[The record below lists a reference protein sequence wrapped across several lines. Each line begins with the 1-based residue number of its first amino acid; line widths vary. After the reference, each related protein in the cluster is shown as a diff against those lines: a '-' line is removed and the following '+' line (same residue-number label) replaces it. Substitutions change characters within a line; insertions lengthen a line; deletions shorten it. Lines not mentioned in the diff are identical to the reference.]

1 MLKVSIVTSY
11 YRLKVLKIKNTP
23 KTHDVDFNHTSGVF
37 QISGISVP
45 ENSLEFYS
53 IIIKWLEGYIQNPV
67 DTTKII
73 FKLTY
78 VNTSSLQFVYDI
90 LTLLN
95 EIHNKTSNIQVEW
108 YYLTEDIDMKEM
120 GEDYQESLSVDFS
133 FFEVEVA

>member
-1 MLKVSIVTSY
+1 M
-11 YRLKVLKIKNTP
+11 KVLKINNTP
-23 KTHDVDFNHTSGVF
+23 KTPDVDFNPTSGVF

-53 IIIKWLEGYIQNPV
+53 IIIKWIGAYIQNPV

-78 VNTSSLQFVYDI
+78 VNTSSLQFLYDI
-90 LTLLN
+90 LMLLD
-95 EIHNKTSNIQVEW
+95 EIHTKTSNIQVEW
-108 YYLTEDIDMKEM
+108 YYLSDDLDMKEM

-133 FFEVEVA
+133 FFEVEVV